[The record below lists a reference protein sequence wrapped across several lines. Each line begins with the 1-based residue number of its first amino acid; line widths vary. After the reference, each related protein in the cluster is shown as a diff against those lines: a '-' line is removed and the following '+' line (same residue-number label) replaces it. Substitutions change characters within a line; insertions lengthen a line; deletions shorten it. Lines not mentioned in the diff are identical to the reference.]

1 MAKEFKFVELNKDLL
16 PKTKGK
22 RQDGIRFYEVDG
34 HNYPSVTS
42 ILGIRKTE
50 GLKKWRESIGENVA
64 NFEMRRAASRGKA
77 THNPVENYLK
87 GEAPSERGVLPLGLF
102 RLMKPYLDNI
112 GDIHLVEEIMY
123 SKELTLAGQVDCVA
137 QYRDKLSV
145 IDFKT
150 ANKEKIEEWVDNY
163 FLQTTAY
170 AIMYEEIFK
179 KPIEQIVVLI
189 AGEDGSMQEWVKN
202 PQDYKP
208 ELKKSIENF
217 YKYYENKKLETD
229 KQTA

>member
-1 MAKEFKFVELNKDLL
+1 
-16 PKTKGK
+16 
-22 RQDGIRFYEVDG
+22 
-34 HNYPSVTS
+34 
-42 ILGIRKTE
+42 
-50 GLKKWRESIGENVA
+50 
-64 NFEMRRAASRGKA
+64 
-77 THNPVENYLK
+77 
-87 GEAPSERGVLPLGLF
+87 
-102 RLMKPYLDNI
+102 MKPYLDNI

-170 AIMYEEIFK
+170 AIMYEEIFG